1 MIFKQCSTF
10 LLYISI
16 LKLKDSILI
25 EIKNIVDHRTT
36 WRLGATDISLS
47 RKSVYNF
54 WLSEN
59 LTAYLYMCIRVI
71 IVFLQ

>member
-1 MIFKQCSTF
+1 MIFKQCSSF

-36 WRLGATDISLS
+36 WRLGVQTF
-47 RKSVYNF
+47 RVV
-54 WLSEN
+54 EN
-59 LTAYLYMCIRVI
+59 PFI
-71 IVFLQ
+71 IFGSQKT